1 MRKPKLIGL
10 SLSKCCEEMA
20 EGKVDPR
27 DVKLIIAGTSARN
40 QEEIEKLLKE
50 YREYRWSREIRGKAS
65 RLARKFFREGKV
77 EQPRNTCGLAPDFD
91 GCGFGRSDRP
101 HWTTNRKTIKWKK
114 EPPFGAP
121 SLWDS
126 FCR

>member
-1 MRKPKLIGL
+1 MERPKLIGL

-20 EGKVDPR
+20 EGKVDPK

-40 QEEIEKLLKE
+40 QEEIEKLLRE
-50 YREYRWSREIRGKAS
+50 YREYRWPREIRGKAS

-91 GCGFGRSDRP
+91 GGGIHCQP
-101 HWTTNRKTIKWKK
+101 IWITNRKTIKWKK
-114 EPPFGAP
+114 ELPFGAP

-126 FCR
+126 FRR